1 MARTHGADLNYS
13 INGVSI
19 EDELNSAVINFTV
32 PEAEV
37 TAFAD
42 AWQNFLAGK
51 PNVTTDLSGYLDMT
65 AGNGD
70 ATLFA
75 LFGGGV
81 VTTIMDPTGA
91 GPAAGDPE
99 YTCTASGLTGALLAN
114 YTITLPVG
122 GAATYTATIQHSGD
136 TTRAVA

>member
-1 MARTHGADLNYS
+1 VA
-13 INGVSI
+13 I
-19 EDELNSAVINFTV
+19 EDELNSVVINFQV
-32 PEAEV
+32 PEADI
-37 TAFAD
+37 TAFND

-51 PNVTTDLSGYLDMT
+51 PNVTTDISGYLDMT

-70 ATLFA
+70 ITLYG

-81 VTTIMDPTGA
+81 VTTVFDPTGA
-91 GPAAGDPE
+91 GPGANDPE

-122 GAATYTATIQHSGD
+122 GAATYTATIQHSGN
-136 TTRAVA
+136 TVRSVA